1 MTRVLGYL
9 RVSTNEQAD
18 SGAGVAA
25 QRSAILAEA
34 ERRGWG
40 EVTFIEDLGYS
51 GKDMHRPGVQAALD
65 ALRTHRADVLV
76 VSRLDRLSRS
86 LLDFA
91 QLMQVSTREKW
102 SLVALDLGVDT
113 SSISGRAVAS
123 VVAVFSELERGLI
136 AARTREA
143 LAARKASGV
152 KLGRPRVMDPAVRES
167 IGKMRDAGMTFAGI
181 AAVLNEQGT
190 PTARG
195 GAKWYA
201 ATVRAALRPG

>member
-1 MTRVLGYL
+1 
-9 RVSTNEQAD
+9 
-18 SGAGVAA
+18 
-25 QRSAILAEA
+25 
-34 ERRGWG
+34 
-40 EVTFIEDLGYS
+40 
-51 GKDMHRPGVQAALD
+51 MHRPGVQAALD

-167 IGKMRDAGMTFAGI
+167 IGKMRDAGISFSAS
-181 AAVLNEQGT
+181 ASWRSEQGT

-195 GAKWYA
+195 RGNGQA
-201 ATVRAALRPG
+201 APARVALRPG